1 MHCLFGLIIFLWIS
15 INFQILFDTDL
26 LRPQRLYMFLM
37 PSYLQLSFQLP
48 PITSVLALLFIH
60 IFSPFFLLCTYV
72 SVTSLQHPHCCLSMW
87 LSFLPLFF
95 CFCFP
100 PSFLVTSLFVSPLL
114 TFPQS
119 LVLPRHPTSSQSLPL
134 LCRQPLPA
142 DVARY
147 CGCEE
152 RCSDSEMCHSAES

>member
-100 PSFLVTSLFVSPLL
+100 PSFLVTSLFCLSL
-114 TFPQS
+114 TNIPPISCSTPPSYVFSIPA
-119 LVLPRHPTSSQSLPL
+119 P
-134 LCRQPLPA
+134 PLPPTPP
-142 DVARY
+142 RW
-147 CGCEE
+147 
-152 RCSDSEMCHSAES
+152 CSPILWMWRKVLR